1 MNNSGVKTDILTGRP
16 VEDEIRKK
24 DMKAE
29 TEAKERLKAEA
40 SWQGVAESDAG
51 RKLLDLIRDK
61 LDKRVE
67 ELVKA
72 DPESSAYVKIL
83 KEMGLKEATA
93 RAAAKAL
100 FDKELN
106 MRRQ

>member
-24 DMKAE
+24 ESQD
-29 TEAKERLKAEA
+29 EAAARQRLKDEA
-40 SWQGVAESDAG
+40 AWQGVGESDAG
-51 RKLLDLIRDK
+51 RQLLALIKGK

-72 DPESSAYVKIL
+72 DPEATAYVKIL

-100 FDKELN
+100 FEKELN
-106 MRRQ
+106 VRRQ